1 MGVPD
6 IQFQQRQFDYQPHRL
21 QQKPEKSK
29 ASTTTTNN
37 KMFGNNG
44 YEEPLVS
51 ESKRS
56 YEDRSAFKEARSKP
70 SRPKTNIKPE
80 TEGSNTPQ
88 KSVNRSEYGKDAGP
102 IERREKIRPTSNL
115 KNEGSRAWD
124 TGKNEFATANQKPL
138 KAPKMNDNLKPD
150 EGQIDKTS
158 LNRSEYGK
166 DGPVQR
172 PEKIKPP
179 SSNLK
184 NEGILYIQLYVAF
197 IFYKTIYRPF
207 TLLN

>member
-56 YEDRSAFKEARSKP
+56 YEDRSATAFKEARSKP

-80 TEGSNTPQ
+80 SRSIADGGGSTTPQ
-88 KSVNRSEYGKDAGP
+88 KSVNRSEYGKDAASGP
-102 IERREKIRPTSNL
+102 IERTEKIRPTSNL
-115 KNEGSRAWD
+115 KINEGSRVFD
-124 TGKNEFATANQKPL
+124 TGTVL
-138 KAPKMNDNLKPD
+138 
-150 EGQIDKTS
+150 
-158 LNRSEYGK
+158 
-166 DGPVQR
+166 
-172 PEKIKPP
+172 
-179 SSNLK
+179 
-184 NEGILYIQLYVAF
+184 
-197 IFYKTIYRPF
+197 
-207 TLLN
+207 